1 MTTALRPL
9 GLGELLDRSFFLYRK
24 HFSLFVGIAALPYLL
39 LLAFQLV
46 GVAIGTQKGGVFSG
60 LFIIWSL
67 GALVIQLGVT
77 AASQGATV
85 IAVSNVHL
93 DRESTI
99 SAAFAGIK
107 GRILSIALI
116 MIGVGLGVGLGLIL
130 LVIPGIIL
138 GLMWSLVIP
147 VAVLED
153 TGLGDSIS
161 RSSELTKDSRL
172 RIFVIYILYFF
183 LLITITWL
191 WEIPMF
197 AAIGVFAARGHNPAM
212 VPLWGQIVIP
222 ICSFLSLSLVTPLI
236 TIALSLVYYDQ
247 KIRKEAFDLQHM
259 MSMLDNAP
267 GGAATALPG

>member
-1 MTTALRPL
+1 MTTTLRPL

-24 HFSLFVGIAALPYLL
+24 HFALFVGIAVIPYLL

-46 GVAIGTQKGGVFSG
+46 GVVIGTRNGGVFSA
-60 LFIIWSL
+60 LSLIWTL

-85 IAVSNVHL
+85 VAVSSVHL
-93 DRESTI
+93 DREATI
-99 SAAFAGIK
+99 STAFGGIK
-107 GRILSIALI
+107 GRIFTIALI
-116 MIGVGLGVGLGLIL
+116 MIGVGIGIGIGFIL
-130 LVIPGIIL
+130 LIIPGVIL
-138 GLMWSLVIP
+138 ALMWSLVIP

-161 RSSELTKDSRL
+161 RSSELTKGSRL
-172 RIFVIYILYFF
+172 RILVIYLLYFF

-197 AAIGVFAARGHNPAM
+197 AAMGVFARGHNPAM
-212 VPLWGQIVIP
+212 IPLWSQFVIP
-222 ICSFLSLSLVTPLI
+222 VCSFLSLSLVTPLI
-236 TIALSLVYYDQ
+236 TIALSLTYYDQ
-247 KIRKEAFDLQHM
+247 KVRKEAFDLQHM
-259 MSMLDNAP
+259 MSMLDGTP